1 MIWDKYLKCKSY
13 LDEISLVNR
22 TNECWDMC
30 FDNQWNVGRNRTLNT
45 GGVSLPFGNIIK
57 PTVKDHTSTIAQN
70 SFMPIL
76 RSDFAD
82 DDVMDALNKLLY
94 NEWRIGKQRSR
105 LWKIIKHGLIQGDS
119 YQYCGTEDPKD
130 DQIIPNTNVMFG
142 DESNPNIQEQ
152 PYILIRGRELVTR
165 IRQEAKEQGIKDYEI
180 NRIVGDSDKEFVIG
194 DKSAKDVEEKCTYV
208 IYLEKKDG
216 IVHMGKSASGVDYY
230 PLKPLAN
237 VRPGGEVISGMTLYP
252 IANFIPEQFINSA
265 RGLSTVRAMIP
276 NQIEINKIMYR
287 RSASSAQ
294 VSFPKMVAN
303 SNAIS
308 NVEDI
313 EKVGAVIFTNGSTE
327 SVKGAIDYILPAST
341 SPDAANLQS
350 ELISLTR
357 QLNGSSES
365 LSGMTDPT
373 RVAAKTVI
381 ALSDLSA
388 RPLNEA
394 VDNCKLFVEDLARI
408 WFDQKITYHPDG
420 LVIGDVE
427 IDIETL
433 KKIDLEVEIDVTKEN
448 PWTREAEQAF
458 LDNLFGTK
466 DITLEEYVDASPDNG
481 AVPKSKMKKLFMK
494 RKEKEAEEAQ
504 AEAEA
509 QQAELQQTEQSQQ
522 EVPNAPMPMQDP
534 STVGQIQP

>member
-1 MIWDKYLKCKSY
+1 
-13 LDEISLVNR
+13 
-22 TNECWDMC
+22 
-30 FDNQWNVGRNRTLNT
+30 
-45 GGVSLPFGNIIK
+45 
-57 PTVKDHTSTIAQN
+57 
-70 SFMPIL
+70 
-76 RSDFAD
+76 
-82 DDVMDALNKLLY
+82 MDALNKLLY
-94 NEWRIGKQRSR
+94 AEWRIGKQRSR
-105 LWKIIKHGLIQGDS
+105 LWKIIKHGLVQGES

-165 IRQEAKEQGIKDYEI
+165 IRAEAKENGIKEYEI
-180 NRIVGDSDKEFVIG
+180 NRIVGDSDKDFVVG
-194 DKSAKDVEEKCTYV
+194 DKTSKDVEEKCTYV
-208 IYLEKKDG
+208 IYLERKDG
-216 IVHMGKSASGVDYY
+216 IIHMGKSASGIDYY

-237 VRPGGEVISGMTLYP
+237 VRPGGEVVSGMTLYP
-252 IANFIPEQFINSA
+252 IAGFIPEVMINSA
-265 RGLSTVRAMIP
+265 RGTSTVRSMIP
-276 NQIEINKIMYR
+276 NQIEINKTIVR
-287 RSASSAQ
+287 RSEAIKIAAYPRL
-294 VSFPKMVAN
+294 VVN
-303 SNAIS
+303 GNAIN
-308 NVEDI
+308 NVEDVD
-313 EKVGAVIFTNGSTE
+313 KVGATMFTNGSTE
-327 SVKGAIDYILPAST
+327 TVKGAMDFILPAST
-341 SPDAANLQS
+341 SSDASNLQS
-350 ELISLTR
+350 ELVSMTR

-522 EVPNAPMPMQDP
+522 EVPNASMPMQDP